1 MEEQRLPHHS
11 DEEIDAILDALDRM
25 GQAKPAPAPKPEQPD
40 NLRRE
45 IFEWVRTLAI
55 AALAAVAL
63 FVFVFR
69 FVMVEGVSMEPTLQN
84 GVQLIMLSLFYT
96 PENGDIVILSDKTG
110 LDKPLVKRV
119 IATGG
124 QTVELDGGTVFVD
137 GEPLTEP
144 YVPEAWADEGNLT
157 YPLTVPEG
165 SVFVMGDNRNH
176 STDSRSSSIGLV
188 DEDEVLGK
196 IIFRI
201 FPLSRIGLID

>member
-25 GQAKPAPAPKPEQPD
+25 GQQKPAPAPKPEQAGS
-40 NLRRE
+40 LRRE

-84 GVQLIMLSLFYT
+84 GDQLIMLSLFYT

-144 YVPEAWADEGNLT
+144 YVPEAWVDEGNLT

>member
-25 GQAKPAPAPKPEQPD
+25 GQQKPAPAPKPEQAGS
-40 NLRRE
+40 LRRE

-63 FVFVFR
+63 FVFFFR

-84 GVQLIMLSLFYT
+84 GDQLIMLSLFYT

-144 YVPEAWADEGNLT
+144 YVPEAWVDEGNLT